1 MRDAIVT
8 DGTRGHIER
17 RNEFA
22 GRLLGVSR
30 RLRVK
35 RRHRA
40 GTAALG
46 IRQTGSPGPRERQ
59 PTQPTPGSVS
69 VGSVHP
75 KDVNADVRHD
85 EAKHHSF
92 RSDARDPTQ
101 VVDELIFPLLNGMSL
116 RPREPGGVREA
127 FLRRASGVVG
137 VLTDHH
143 IPVGVDTYPESDR
156 RTGCRRRRYVTAS
169 WLNSRSTAA
178 ARATVSAKREA
189 ADVVSIF
196 ASEHAS
202 WGGGGMSY
210 VGLACASAHAS
221 PAALT
226 GRPGRA

>member
-1 MRDAIVT
+1 VRDAIVT

-46 IRQTGSPGPRERQ
+46 IRQTGSPGPHERQ
-59 PTQPTPGSVS
+59 PTPPTPGSVS

-127 FLRRASGVVG
+127 FLRRASRVVG

-143 IPVGVDTYPESDR
+143 IPVGGQRVPRVGSASRVT
-156 RTGCRRRRYVTAS
+156 RRRYVTAS

-189 ADVVSIF
+189 TDVVSMF
-196 ASEHAS
+196 ANQRAS
-202 WGGGGMSY
+202 WGGEGMSC
-210 VGLACASAHAS
+210 VGLECASAHAS

-226 GRPGRA
+226 GLPGRA